1 MLQITLKTIVGGE
14 AVSVLATTE
23 NIGACLN
30 AVRVLGIHRVV
41 RVAML

>member
-1 MLQITLKTIVGGE
+1 MLKITLKAIVGGE

-23 NIGACLN
+23 NIDAYLD

-41 RVAML
+41 RISVV